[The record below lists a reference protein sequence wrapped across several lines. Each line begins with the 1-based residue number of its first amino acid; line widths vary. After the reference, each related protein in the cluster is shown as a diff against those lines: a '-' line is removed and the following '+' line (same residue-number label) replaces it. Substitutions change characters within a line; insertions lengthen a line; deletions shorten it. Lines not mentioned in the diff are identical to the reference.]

1 MHDATRRDDGEGQP
15 MTDDELLSG
24 FENCTLPNEA
34 FHHEEHVRVAFL
46 YLTRHSTLEAL
57 ERFSKSLRKFAEAH
71 GKSTLYNETVTW
83 AYMLMIRERMARSG
97 VRSWSEFRAANLD
110 LLDRQRE
117 ILKKYYTAETL
128 QSALAKTTFLFPDRL

>member
-1 MHDATRRDDGEGQP
+1 
-15 MTDDELLSG
+15 MTDDQLLFG

-46 YLTRHSTLEAL
+46 YLTRHPTLEAL
-57 ERFSKSLRKFAEAH
+57 ERFSNSLRKFAEKH

-83 AYMLMIRERMARSG
+83 AYMLIIRERMARSG
-97 VRSWSEFRAANLD
+97 ARSWSEFRAVNSD
-110 LLDRQRE
+110 LLDRQGE

-128 QSALAKTTFLFPDRL
+128 QSALAKTTFLFPDLL